1 VGHAV
6 ASVLAAGFLVAGLCG
21 STCVIA
27 VCSEHGCDPCLQTC
41 KCSTCPHQP
50 GGGAASHKLGT
61 YRLTIADDPQG
72 GVVRTISEIVGLS
85 LDFVDGPREHFPAD
99 FERFAEGVIEFNGLV
114 LQAREH
120 SWEPGMVQ
128 VFPDSVVVP
137 FASTSGESTLTFLFD
152 RGGALVEI
160 DEVRR

>member
-1 VGHAV
+1 V
-6 ASVLAAGFLVAGLCG
+6 ASVLAMGFLVAGLCG
-21 STCVIA
+21 STCAVA
-27 VCSEHGCDPCLQTC
+27 VCVEHNCDPCLQTC
-41 KCSTCPHQP
+41 KCSVCSHHP
-50 GGGAASHKLGT
+50 GVAESHKLGI
-61 YRLTIADDPQG
+61 YRLTVADDAHG

-85 LDFVDGPREHFPAD
+85 LDFADGPREHFPAD
-99 FERFAEGVIEFNGLV
+99 FLRFAEGVIEFNGLV
-114 LQAREH
+114 LQAQGH

-137 FASTSGESTLTFLFD
+137 FASASEASSLTFLFD